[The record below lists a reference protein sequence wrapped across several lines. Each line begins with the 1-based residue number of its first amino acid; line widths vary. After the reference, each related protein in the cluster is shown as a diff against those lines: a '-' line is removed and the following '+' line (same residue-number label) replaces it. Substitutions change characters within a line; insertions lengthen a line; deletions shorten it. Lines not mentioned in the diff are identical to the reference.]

1 MLQLGIWN
9 NLNVFNIN
17 KLETFEDALFESGKT
32 STHKTEKT
40 GTLDLLPCGKRNAE
54 MVEIW

>member
-17 KLETFEDALFESGKT
+17 KLETFEDALFESGKI
-32 STHKTEKT
+32 STRKTEE
-40 GTLDLLPCGKRNAE
+40 LE
-54 MVEIW
+54 H